1 MRALPLA
8 LALVCLGASPA
19 TEIVGSGERG
29 PSPRF
34 DPFDRPALPED
45 VTARRPSSASASWS
59 PWLKATLMAGES
71 SFANLGGVV
80 LKLGEETHG
89 YRLLEVREW
98 TAVFSVDGERVVL
111 AVVPPFEPE
120 R

>member
-1 MRALPLA
+1 
-8 LALVCLGASPA
+8 
-19 TEIVGSGERG
+19 
-29 PSPRF
+29 
-34 DPFDRPALPED
+34 
-45 VTARRPSSASASWS
+45 
-59 PWLKATLMAGES
+59 MAGEH